1 MRVISLV
8 PSATEIVAALGAFDT
23 LVGVT
28 HACDFPAAVAGL
40 PRVTSCDL
48 DASAGPGVI
57 DTQMRA
63 LASEGRSLYTLDA
76 DLIRSLCPDLII
88 TQALCGV
95 CAVMDT
101 DVCALA
107 ARLDPAPGVVSL
119 AATNLDG
126 VFDDIALVARALTAE
141 DEAEELL
148 AGLRRRMRVVH
159 DVLATAHA
167 PRPRV
172 VVLEWS
178 EPSYAGGH
186 WVPEQVRR
194 AGGADVLARAGD
206 HSKMVPLDVV
216 VAAGADI
223 VLFAPCGHDLTRA
236 TEEARRMRAQ
246 AGWGPLAGLPLWALD
261 ANALTSRPGPRLVD
275 GIEVMA
281 RIFNPAVFSPL
292 TPGHATR
299 VDAPAPAGG

>member
-76 DLIRSLCPDLII
+76 DLIRSLCPDVII

-194 AGGADVLARAGD
+194 A
-206 HSKMVPLDVV
+206 
-216 VAAGADI
+216 VAPTCWH
-223 VLFAPCGHDLTRA
+223 VRA
-236 TEEARRMRAQ
+236 TIRRWCRSTWSSRPAPTSCSSRPAATTSRAPRKRRDGCARRQ
-246 AGWGPLAGLPLWALD
+246 AGGR
-261 ANALTSRPGPRLVD
+261 SPG
-275 GIEVMA
+275 
-281 RIFNPAVFSPL
+281 SPSGHS
-292 TPGHATR
+292 TPTR
-299 VDAPAPAGG
+299 